1 MNNSMAER
9 TRDTGRRDV
18 TQKLIYLAQ
27 VSITFFFFFLLQ
39 PVQVDEDK
47 HTPTNNDYYT
57 INRYIFISKVR
68 LRNGRVDITIDNQYH
83 TF

>member
-9 TRDTGRRDV
+9 TRATGRRDV
-18 TQKLIYLAQ
+18 IQKLIYLAQ
-27 VSITFFFFFLLQ
+27 VSILFFFFLLQ
-39 PVQVDEDK
+39 PVQPDEDK

-68 LRNGRVDITIDNQYH
+68 LRNSYGSVGITIDNQ
-83 TF
+83 